1 MINHIPL
8 ERTKQLPAIVEPLL
22 QWYHS
27 HARVL
32 PWREEP
38 TPYRVWISEIMLQQT
53 RVETVKPYFERLII
67 ALPTVQ
73 SLATVSL
80 DVLFKLWE
88 GLGYYNRARNL
99 KKAAEKIVAD
109 YNGTIPRDFAT
120 LLTLP
125 GIGRYTAG
133 AISSIA
139 CNERQ
144 PAVDGNVLR
153 VIMRLIASPIDIRK
167 ESTKR
172 SIEDE
177 LLKFMPANKD
187 AGFFNQALMELGAT
201 ICLPKSAAHCTE
213 CPLRTLCLAY
223 DESHVTELPYKS
235 RNSPRIIEK
244 HTILVITDENH
255 LAINQRSNKGLLAG
269 LWELPNINGHLTPCQ
284 LSELLAQEGLQPVS
298 IKKLSPAKH
307 VFSHIEWQMIGYSIL
322 LSETAIRE
330 NPLPYSVK
338 KGALPLSPFFW
349 ATAAELN
356 SVYSIPTA
364 FKHYLSIFLQKQSGF
379 FDTK

>member
-201 ICLPKSAAHCTE
+201 ICLPKSAAHCTD

-235 RNSPRIIEK
+235 QNNPRIIEK

-269 LWELPNINGHLTPCQ
+269 LWELPNITGHLTPFQ

-298 IKKLSPAKH
+298 IKKLSPTKH

-330 NPLPYSVK
+330 NHLPYTVK
-338 KGALPLSPFFW
+338 KGALPLSPFSW

-379 FDTK
+379 LT

>member
-1 MINHIPL
+1 MINPILL
-8 ERTKQLPAIVEPLL
+8 ERTKQLPSIVQPLL
-22 QWYHS
+22 HWYHS

-73 SLATVSL
+73 SLAAVSL

-109 YNGTIPRDFAT
+109 YAGTIPCDFAT

-172 SIEDE
+172 SIEGE

-201 ICLPKSAAHCTE
+201 ICLPKGAAHCTD

-223 DESHVTELPYKS
+223 DESHVTELPFKS
-235 RNSPRIIEK
+235 NSTPRTVEK
-244 HTILVITDENH
+244 HTILVITRGNQ
-255 LAINQRSNKGLLAG
+255 LAINQRSSKGLLAG
-269 LWELPNINGHLTPCQ
+269 LWELPNIDGHLTPFQ
-284 LSELLAQEGLQPVS
+284 LSAVLAQKGLQPVS
-298 IKKLSPAKH
+298 IKELSPAKH
-307 VFSHIEWQMIGYSIL
+307 VFSHIEWQMIGYSIH
-322 LSETAIRE
+322 LSETIIRE
-330 NPLPYSVK
+330 NPLPYTTQKHVE
-338 KGALPLSPFFW
+338 PLSPLFW
-349 ATAAELN
+349 VTAAELN
-356 SVYSIPTA
+356 SVYSVPTA
-364 FKHYLSIFLQKQSGF
+364 FKHYLSMFLQKQSDF
-379 FDTK
+379 LT